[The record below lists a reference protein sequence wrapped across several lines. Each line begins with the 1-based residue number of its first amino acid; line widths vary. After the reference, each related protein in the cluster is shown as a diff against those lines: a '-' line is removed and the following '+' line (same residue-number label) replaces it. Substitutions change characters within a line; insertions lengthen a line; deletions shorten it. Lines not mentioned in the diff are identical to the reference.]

1 MIISLICST
10 LDSVSNALSAQSCL
24 TLSDPM
30 DCSQPGPSVLGIF
43 QARILESI
51 AFFEPMSLVS
61 LVLAGGFFTIEPPGK
76 PRKITIKKCSSLFLG
91 CVILSRKECHI
102 LFTFWGCLVARF
114 WAINFFP
121 FTAPSPSTSS
131 ILCHLFFLFLLLIL
145 LTKRSVLSILVI
157 QSFSSSMIISSAS
170 ISRSESWWLKR
181 SAHFMALTYSKPQYD
196 QLFRLVIL

>member
-24 TLSDPM
+24 ILSDPM

-51 AFFEPMSLVS
+51 AFSEPMSLVS

-114 WAINFFP
+114 WAIN
-121 FTAPSPSTSS
+121 SS